1 MAEEWDAVDI
11 GNTAFLKKVIA
22 ERGWPGKDMVGET
35 GAHAAWLL
43 AQHADQDPQLQR
55 DCLPLLQAAVDAGQA
70 QPSELAYL
78 VDRVRVADGRS
89 QVYGTQYWTHDGVYE
104 PRPIEDLER
113 LDVRRAE
120 VGLAPQADY
129 DRTMRDLYE

>member
-1 MAEEWDAVDI
+1 MA
-11 GNTAFLKKVIA
+11 
-22 ERGWPGKDMVGET
+22 
-35 GAHAAWLL
+35 
-43 AQHADQDPQLQR
+43 
-55 DCLPLLQAAVDAGQA
+55 
-70 QPSELAYL
+70 SL